1 MAQSHI
7 KLTGGIG
14 DGKVIQNTISQ
25 LSHGFSV
32 GQAIRY
38 NRIAAT
44 GTGTNKYEAALAD
57 SPENSEVV
65 GIVTQVLGDSSFVLT
80 YAGEVDISTFGG
92 VFALDDDDV
101 FFLSDETPGLLTNTP
116 PSDAGSIIKPVL
128 IRTDGTR
135 GVLTNYIGT
144 VIGGTSVVSLN
155 GIQPVGTIEPF
166 AGLAASVPE
175 TWSLCDGGALSIDD
189 YPDLFTQIGKAFGYH
204 IKVEGSGSF
213 SNVQVG
219 HYVEFRNGE
228 SLLLSGRV
236 AETSASYFVVDVNY
250 LEIVSDVYVQHDI
263 DPPTGPGSKVVIPIS
278 DTTTLNHYGSVVA
291 AAAAGQPTTA
301 IAITDITLTNVNF
314 RKPDLRGKVVLGLAE
329 ANVGTAISS
338 PNNIVRGE
346 IGGEYVATTGSGVA
360 GNIATDGSGS
370 ISTIPP
376 YQGLNWIIKTS
387 SLGKAALLDNLTAN
401 FKLSDLLDVN
411 APPET
416 AQSGQ
421 VLVYDAASP
430 IGERYRPYR
439 LFLDFPDDAGNV
451 FQIDNSGSKPLV
463 KFGDSSLTSAFGI
476 NLDGLG
482 SGTNPEF
489 TIKANNQTVFA
500 VQKDGI
506 DGARVGVGV
515 PAEAGVNLKIGSK
528 RLKFSAGNDPTI
540 KRVKTTI
547 NNTGSDDALVT
558 EKGIRDAIRAAVGFS
573 SLSVVAKNTNTTPD
587 LGKAIPIWVVN
598 STDSTGNYTL
608 PGTDSVKYF
617 VFLLGKFNYDGGSG
631 EDVGLADVGIR
642 TGGHIVKPGTGE
654 IPQPSG
660 FSQTTPT
667 NRYAIGFA
675 IRIQ

>member
-515 PAEAGVNLKIGSK
+515 PAEAGVNLKIGTK
-528 RLKFSAGNDPTI
+528 GLKFSSGS
-540 KRVKTTI
+540 TTVTNI
-547 NNTGSDDALVT
+547 RTNVRSSGTDDALVT
-558 EKGIRDAIRAAVGFS
+558 EQGIREAITSAI
-573 SLSVVAKNTNTTPD
+573 N
-587 LGKAIPIWVVN
+587 AIPDPPDPQLIDLLTGL
-598 STDSTGNYTL
+598 STAPVGSNGAPTGNNIDSGQLFHFRSNGSYIL
-608 PGTDSVKYF
+608 PSSGTYF
-617 VFLLGKFNYDGGSG
+617 VVYMWNSYIKGLGVYSGGSSFSAENNLSG
-631 EDVGLADVGIR
+631 TYVSGFGIR
-642 TGGHIVKPGTGE
+642 L
-654 IPQPSG
+654 S
-660 FSQTTPT
+660 
-667 NRYAIGFA
+667 
-675 IRIQ
+675 

>member
-1 MAQSHI
+1 LAQSHI

-228 SLLLSGRV
+228 SPLLSGRV

-250 LEIVSDVYVQHDI
+250 LAIVSDVYVQHDI
-263 DPPTGPGSKVVIPIS
+263 DPPTGPGSKVVIPES
-278 DTTTLNHYGSVVA
+278 DTNTLNHYGSVVA

-500 VQKDGI
+500 VQKDGD

-515 PAEAGVNLKIGSK
+515 PAEAGVNLKIGTK
-528 RLKFSAGNDPTI
+528 GLKFSAGNDPTI

-573 SLSVVAKNTNTTPD
+573 SLSVVAKNTNTIPD
-587 LGKAIPIWVVN
+587 LGKAIPIWVVDPTGDFN
-598 STDSTGNYTL
+598 RKLYPPRHRFRKIFCFSTR
-608 PGTDSVKYF
+608 K
-617 VFLLGKFNYDGGSG
+617 
-631 EDVGLADVGIR
+631 I
-642 TGGHIVKPGTGE
+642 
-654 IPQPSG
+654 
-660 FSQTTPT
+660 
-667 NRYAIGFA
+667 
-675 IRIQ
+675 

>member
-1 MAQSHI
+1 LAQSHI

-228 SLLLSGRV
+228 SPLLSGRV

-263 DPPTGPGSKVVIPIS
+263 DPPTGPGSKVVIP
-278 DTTTLNHYGSVVA
+278 
-291 AAAAGQPTTA
+291 
-301 IAITDITLTNVNF
+301 
-314 RKPDLRGKVVLGLAE
+314 
-329 ANVGTAISS
+329 
-338 PNNIVRGE
+338 
-346 IGGEYVATTGSGVA
+346 
-360 GNIATDGSGS
+360 
-370 ISTIPP
+370 
-376 YQGLNWIIKTS
+376 
-387 SLGKAALLDNLTAN
+387 
-401 FKLSDLLDVN
+401 
-411 APPET
+411 
-416 AQSGQ
+416 
-421 VLVYDAASP
+421 
-430 IGERYRPYR
+430 
-439 LFLDFPDDAGNV
+439 
-451 FQIDNSGSKPLV
+451 
-463 KFGDSSLTSAFGI
+463 
-476 NLDGLG
+476 
-482 SGTNPEF
+482 
-489 TIKANNQTVFA
+489 
-500 VQKDGI
+500 
-506 DGARVGVGV
+506 
-515 PAEAGVNLKIGSK
+515 
-528 RLKFSAGNDPTI
+528 
-540 KRVKTTI
+540 
-547 NNTGSDDALVT
+547 
-558 EKGIRDAIRAAVGFS
+558 
-573 SLSVVAKNTNTTPD
+573 
-587 LGKAIPIWVVN
+587 KAILI
-598 STDSTGNYTL
+598 
-608 PGTDSVKYF
+608 
-617 VFLLGKFNYDGGSG
+617 
-631 EDVGLADVGIR
+631 
-642 TGGHIVKPGTGE
+642 H
-654 IPQPSG
+654 
-660 FSQTTPT
+660 
-667 NRYAIGFA
+667 
-675 IRIQ
+675 